1 VSGRSNTRAR
11 LPLPPYAN
19 QIDRADE
26 LTMIYCGRRAWKLAE
41 PGPGRVASLVFP
53 TGRDPAEYRWP
64 VHSRDVIVFAL
75 DELRMAVDLLV
86 IELLR
91 NGASRVFVDYDC
103 SGDLTLYDPSSERSA
118 A

>member
-1 VSGRSNTRAR
+1 
-11 LPLPPYAN
+11 
-19 QIDRADE
+19 
-26 LTMIYCGRRAWKLAE
+26 M
-41 PGPGRVASLVFP
+41 
-53 TGRDPAEYRWP
+53 
-64 VHSRDVIVFAL
+64 IVFAL